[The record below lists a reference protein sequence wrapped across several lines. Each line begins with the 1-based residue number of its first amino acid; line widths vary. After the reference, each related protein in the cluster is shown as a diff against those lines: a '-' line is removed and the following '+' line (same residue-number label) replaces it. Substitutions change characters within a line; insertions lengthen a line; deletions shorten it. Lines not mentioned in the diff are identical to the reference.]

1 MFRLFDF
8 DLKKAL
14 LVVFVVAL
22 PLLSINIQR
31 RPDEPAWYT
40 RPFSIAA
47 GYIQTGYTGFSN
59 EIRGTA
65 ALYLN
70 LIDIKKNNRLLSKEI
85 GELRAKLGELTELK
99 MENERLNKLLG
110 FEQKAPMKLLA
121 ARVTGLD
128 LSQGEHSTIRVN
140 RGAKDGLKRGMA
152 VITLEGVVG
161 SIFAVEPASARILVL
176 TDRYAVIDSIV
187 QRSRARGIVEGKAL
201 DRCRLKYL
209 HRSDDVK
216 EGDIIVTS
224 GLDNIFPKGFPIG
237 AVVHVEKK
245 NFGID
250 QKVDLQ
256 PVVDPSRLEE
266 VFVVMHVNNEKIKDD
281 AFSPQP
287 TPAAAIGE
295 PLQLV
300 ATPAPEVKPA
310 VAPKT
315 AKVEKPKKI
324 EKAKPVKPGGDE
336 APPAEGAPETKPET
350 APAEDGAG

>member
-110 FEQKAPMKLLA
+110 FQQKAPMKLLA

-128 LSQGEHSTIRVN
+128 LSPGEHSTILVN
-140 RGAKDGLKRGMA
+140 RGASDGLKRGMA

-161 SIFAVEPASARILVL
+161 SIFAVEKNSARILVL
-176 TDRYAVIDSIV
+176 TDRYAVIDGIV

-216 EGDIIVTS
+216 EGDVIVTS

-237 AVVHVEKK
+237 TVVHVEKK

-266 VFVVMHVNNEKIKDD
+266 VFVVTHVNNEKIKDD
-281 AFSPQP
+281 EFGPKP
-287 TPAAAIGE
+287 TPSAELSGPILPVVSPE
-295 PLQLV
+295 
-300 ATPAPEVKPA
+300 PEVKKEIA
-310 VAPKT
+310 AAPK
-315 AKVEKPKKI
+315 V
-324 EKAKPVKPGGDE
+324 
-336 APPAEGAPETKPET
+336 ETKPSKPKESKPADSPKADET
-350 APAEDGAG
+350 NQKPEGGAE